1 MSIELYRFAY
11 GATVEAYTTA
21 ETSVTHS
28 GTTYLPLAIQR
39 GNVEATQE
47 IERSEVPVEVPRDTP
62 VGLLFRAGE
71 APQQVSL
78 TILRGD
84 AISGGYAAFWA
95 GFVASATFS
104 GSVITLSCSPL
115 MSLLRRQAPRQRYSS
130 MCRWSLYD
138 SGCGVS
144 PVPHTK
150 TVTVSTIVSP
160 TEFSV
165 TGTFL
170 PTAANRYRAGNITLG
185 GIKYLVTSSTGTGG
199 TIASLTT
206 SQPVAGLVSGL
217 SGQLVR
223 GCDHTLDG
231 CDTFSNVARFGGFPL
246 LPRPVRY

>member
-21 ETSVTHS
+21 ETSVTNA

-84 AISGGYAAFWA
+84 AISGGYASFWS
-95 GFVASATFS
+95 GFVASATFA

-115 MSLLRRQAPRQRYSS
+115 MSLLRRQAPRQRFSS

-138 SGCGVS
+138 SGCGINEAT
-144 PVPHTK
+144 HTR

-160 TEFSV
+160 TDFNV

-170 PTAANRYRAGNITLG
+170 SSVVNGYQSGWVSFAGVRYLIA
-185 GIKYLVTSSTGTGG
+185 SSSGGG
-199 TIASLTT
+199 TSASVQT
-206 SQPVAGLVSGL
+206 SLPVSGL
-217 SGQLVR
+217 VTGLVGTMVR